1 MSPFIHLA
9 VLPSSCKTKLLHV
22 VHALVLTCINNN
34 ICYKCYTWMCAVLC
48 DSYLI
53 VKDSLL
59 TQIMPTPPWDP
70 IIFHLI
76 SSCTANCA
84 KALGYSSASFVLKP
98 PDFADPLSWTCFW
111 PVNLQTRSPFMNLRL
126 HFIAWTSDG
135 SGRACQSQQ
144 RVGFCHFVPKQ
155 QKSQTSCCQHGILV
169 KHIKS
174 GTDHIMLRSGFS
186 NPQGTDILKHIL
198 MMIKDCCK
206 VRFPF
211 ERVLRSPSWQ
221 GETPSL
227 TNH

>member
-1 MSPFIHLA
+1 MLYMNVCIFVWFILDRKGFI
-9 VLPSSCKTKLLHV
+9 VDS
-22 VHALVLTCINNN
+22 NNAN
-34 ICYKCYTWMCAVLC
+34 STMGP
-48 DSYLI
+48 DHF
-53 VKDSLL
+53 
-59 TQIMPTPPWDP
+59 
-70 IIFHLI
+70 FHLD

-84 KALGYSSASFVLKP
+84 KALGYSSACFVLKP
-98 PDFADPLSWTCFW
+98 PDFAAPLSWTCFS

-126 HFIAWTSDG
+126 HFIAWTSNG

-155 QKSQTSCCQHGILV
+155 QKSQTSCCQHGSLV

-211 ERVLRSPSWQ
+211 KRVLRSPSWP
-221 GETPSL
+221 GETPHHNL
-227 TNH
+227 WL